1 MTTPDRSAA
10 VEADRV
16 ALARCAGRHGWAVQL
31 PHHGP
36 GWVFMLAY
44 HQQSGWRITVEWS
57 DDLPGG
63 CVLHL
68 LNVRNQHTSH
78 VDFATPQDVRL
89 AITDTDMLDT
99 LARMSVEHYA
109 GLIDLTRIDLTGE
122 VA

>member
-1 MTTPDRSAA
+1 MER
-10 VEADRV
+10 
-16 ALARCAGRHGWAVQL
+16 
-31 PHHGP
+31 P

>member
-1 MTTPDRSAA
+1 MTPGRFAE

-44 HQQSGWRITVEWS
+44 HQQTGWRITVEWS

-68 LNVRNQHTSH
+68 LNVRSQHTSH
-78 VDFATPQDVRL
+78 VDYATPQDVRL